1 MLTTYDLSIDDEEDS
16 GVNAISL
23 VATPAIR
30 VGFVALRENEPI
42 RRVVLA
48 EQMLYG
54 AVLIPQQPIY
64 RRDDDTGEEYY
75 IKASAETIQKAAY
88 KFVKTGKQLNLNL
101 EHSNE
106 PVTGFVAE
114 SWIIKDK
121 TNDKSKA
128 VGLDMDL
135 PVGTWCIG
143 VKVEDTAQWEKLVES
158 GLVKGFSLEGSF
170 NHIKPS
176 KLSNQ
181 DEMSVAEDIA
191 KRFEAQIN
199 KLTKRVERILMS
211 KDSKNEKRVQ
221 LTATQSVTINR
232 PEGFALGG
240 RNWTEKLSV
249 TIDKTGKARVLCA
262 EDGVTEPLTD
272 GEYITEDGKKLEVT
286 AGEAEL
292 VEEMEQQMAVQPN
305 YRLENGTGIYVDSAT
320 GEVFVVAED
329 GSTGVAP
336 DGEHVTDS
344 GDVLVVSGGKLSE
357 IRQKDAEM
365 AGADGALAEES
376 PKADAVEEMLI
387 KILGILEGN
396 QTQME
401 QMEEQFKCKTDE
413 MGADIQKMSQALS
426 AIPGSK
432 WTATQQKA
440 TQLGEQTVTRSND
453 PEKARRDAFHREVAE
468 RNARKQNGKS

>member
-1 MLTTYDLSIDDEEDS
+1 MLPVYDLTIDGDDEL
-16 GVNAISL
+16 GVDAISL

-30 VGFVALRENEPI
+30 VGFVALAENEPV
-42 RRVVLA
+42 RKVVLA

-54 AVLIPQQPIY
+54 AVLIPEQPIY
-64 RRDDDTGEEYY
+64 RNDDGVEYY
-75 IKASAETIQKAAY
+75 IKASADTIQNVAY

-106 PVTGFVAE
+106 PITGFVAE
-114 SWIIKDK
+114 SWIIRDK
-121 TNDKSKA
+121 NNDKSKA

-143 VKVEDTAQWEKLVES
+143 VKVEDAGQWEKLVES
-158 GLVKGFSLEGSF
+158 GLVKGFSLEGAF
-170 NHIKPS
+170 NHI

-191 KRFEAQIN
+191 KRFEAQVN
-199 KLTKRVERILMS
+199 KLMKRVDRVLMS
-211 KDSKNEKRVQ
+211 KDNKNQKRVQ
-221 LTATQSVTINR
+221 LTATQSVTIIR

-305 YRLENGTGIYVDSAT
+305 YRLEDGTGIYVDSAT

-336 DGEHVTDS
+336 DGEHMTDS
-344 GDVLVVSGGKLSE
+344 GDILVVSGGKLAEKRQKEAEMGTEKPAENTEMSE
-357 IRQKDAEM
+357 IESLKE
-365 AGADGALAEES
+365 ALMKVLGIVEGMQTAT
-376 PKADAVEEMLI
+376 EEMR
-387 KILGILEGN
+387 
-396 QTQME
+396 
-401 QMEEQFKCKTDE
+401 EQFKCDKE
-413 MGADIQKMSQALS
+413 AMESQIEKMSQALS
-426 AIPGSK
+426 AVPGAK
-432 WTATQQKA
+432 WTGNAKA
-440 TQLGEQTVTRSND
+440 TQHMESQKSMRSND
-453 PEKARRDAFHREVAE
+453 PEKQRREMFHAIVAE
-468 RNARKQNGKS
+468 RNAKKVSK